1 MVKNFLACVA
11 VFSLLG
17 CVGVAPRSDSAS
29 SAAASSES
37 QVSARA
43 EARWQAMAAKD
54 LDKAYE
60 FLSPGSKA
68 AFSLARFK
76 GSIRLLDW
84 RPAKARSASCEA
96 DKCIVKLEVTF
107 FDRRLGGVATTVLE
121 ETWIKDAGNWWLVF
135 NG

>member
-1 MVKNFLACVA
+1 MVKNFILCGT
-11 VFSLLG
+11 VFLLLG
-17 CVGVAPRSDSAS
+17 CAGVAPRSDSAS

-68 AFSLARFK
+68 AFPLALFK
-76 GSIRLLDW
+76 GRIRLLDW
-84 RPAKARSASCEA
+84 RPAKARSASCDAE
-96 DKCIVKLEVTF
+96 KCSVKLDVTFSNRRLRGEVT
-107 FDRRLGGVATTVLE
+107 TVVE
-121 ETWIKDAGNWWLVF
+121 EIWIKDVGNWWLVF